1 MAAPLLPLADD
12 FWLAAHDTVKGTSR
26 LPPRP
31 LGIGVGSALLAELMF
46 CGNITLSQ
54 GRLFIAWDCPPP
66 KDFALTPVL
75 NQLIEEEQRQAE
87 TSRQDG
93 RGHRAGRGQEAG
105 QDVREWI
112 AYLATDDRAADLV
125 ARRLS
130 QSGHVEAEQR
140 RTWTG
145 KRVETFVPRDANTA
159 GWPGSRIS
167 TAIQRGMYLGP
178 QDLVLA
184 GLFLATGLHQH
195 TLSQLESPDFRELGE
210 QLRTR
215 MHDMLR
221 ELISHAETAVGEA
234 VMTR

>member
-12 FWLAAHDTVKGTSR
+12 YWLAAHDTVKGTSR
-26 LPPRP
+26 LSPRT

-46 CGNITLSQ
+46 AGNVTLSQ
-54 GRLFIAWDCPPP
+54 GRLFITWDCPPP
-66 KDFALTPVL
+66 NDPALTPVL
-75 NQLIEEEQRQAE
+75 NQLVEEEQRQAE
-87 TSRQDG
+87 MSRSDG
-93 RGHRAGRGQEAG
+93 RGHRAGRHDPG

-130 QSGHVEAEQR
+130 QSGHVEIGVR

-145 KRVETFVPRDANTA
+145 KRVETYVPRDANTA

-167 TAIQRGMYLGP
+167 TATQRGLYLGP

-195 TLSQLESPDFRELGE
+195 SLSQLESRDFRELGE

-221 ELISHAETAVGEA
+221 ELVSHAETAVGEA

>member
-12 FWLAAHDTVKGTSR
+12 FWLTAHDTVKGASR
-26 LPPRP
+26 LSPRT

-46 CGNITLSQ
+46 SGNITLSQ
-54 GRLFIAWDCPPP
+54 GRIFIIWDCPPP
-66 KDFALTPVL
+66 NDSALTPVL
-75 NQLIEEEQRQAE
+75 NQLIEEEQRLAE
-87 TSRQDG
+87 IGRDG
-93 RGHRAGRGQEAG
+93 RGHRAGRHDAG

-145 KRVETFVPRDANTA
+145 KRVESYVPRDANTA

-167 TAIQRGMYLGP
+167 TAIQRGLYLGP

-195 TLSQLESPDFRELGE
+195 SLSQLESRDLRELGE

-221 ELISHAETAVGEA
+221 ELVSHAETAVGEA